1 MSINQPDLLHILSCK
16 MLRSLRCNC
25 SAHRKLQL
33 IRTKDCLVKSIEISA
48 LWMNEEFMRRTCQW
62 IECFTSSTSLN
73 SLVTAKHF
81 CPCFLENKHPYFF
94 DIPTSPIVFI
104 AWPAKRPSAPMVVIW
119 EVVINY
125 YSPLLSIYKKT
136 HCIAASLIDAFSYEN
151 FLDSVWIFSESTQT
165 WQEIAITTFSLFD
178 VIWSNV
184 FKDREG
190 RISIDFF
197 WPFPDKSF
205 PVTNT
210 LVLHH
215 VIVEDRARSWREIW
229 INEITSIR
237 DNWFVINWF

>member
-1 MSINQPDLLHILSCK
+1 
-16 MLRSLRCNC
+16 
-25 SAHRKLQL
+25 
-33 IRTKDCLVKSIEISA
+33 
-48 LWMNEEFMRRTCQW
+48 MRWTSQR

-81 CPCFLENKHPYFF
+81 GPCFLENKHPYFF
-94 DIPTSPIVFI
+94 DISTSTIVFI
-104 AWPAKRPSAPMVVIW
+104 AWPTKRPSTPMVIIR

-125 YSPLLSIYKKT
+125 HSPLLSINKQT
-136 HCIAASLIDAFSYEN
+136 HCIAASLIDALSYEN
-151 FLDSVWIFSESTQT
+151 FLNSVWIFSKSTQT
-165 WQEIAITTFSLFD
+165 WQEIAITTFALFD

-197 WPFPDKSF
+197 WTFPDKSF
-205 PVTNT
+205 PVANT

-237 DNWFVINWF
+237 YNWFVINWFEPCRIEREFFDRSWAWSICVVVI